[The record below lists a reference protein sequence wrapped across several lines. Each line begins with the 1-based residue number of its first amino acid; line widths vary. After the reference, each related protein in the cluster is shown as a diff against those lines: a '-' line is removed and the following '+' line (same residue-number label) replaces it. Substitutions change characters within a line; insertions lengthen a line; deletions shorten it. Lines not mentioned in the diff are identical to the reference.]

1 MADKDK
7 RLRKA
12 LLNSNLKGK
21 LKMVKT
27 LEEAYIVIVLHP
39 HDSRNCFV
47 YHKDRYQEELNNG
60 ETFPEEYVY
69 FMVPTNPRNIKQ
81 ITNSIVFK
89 DRLNEK

>member
-1 MADKDK
+1 MADKEK

-12 LLNSNLKGK
+12 LLNTDLKGK
-21 LKMVKT
+21 LKTVKT

-39 HDSRNCFV
+39 HDSRDCFV
-47 YHKDRYQEELNNG
+47 YHKDRYQDELNSG
-60 ETFPEEYVY
+60 ETFSEEYVY

-89 DRLNEK
+89 DRLNKK